1 MPIFRDMGRIALPY
15 TPRIKTAPAAPYT
28 QPRPARYNLPMITNR
43 RNLDTSEII
52 RQVAITA
59 GRAILGLAMG
69 VVLSMIAMAVAWG
82 LWVFI
87 FSGSSS
93 RTAWMVMFLA
103 GAGIGAGIG
112 AYIAWLKVDRPP
124 WAAIALTLLLTVAG
138 GIAGGVLGYDYGAGR
153 EIECCAQPRTG
164 PLTYTAFG
172 AGIMANIAIYL
183 TAAAALARRRIRAAR
198 GNPLP
203 R

>member
-1 MPIFRDMGRIALPY
+1 M
-15 TPRIKTAPAAPYT
+15 
-28 QPRPARYNLPMITNR
+28 
-43 RNLDTSEII
+43 
-52 RQVAITA
+52 
-59 GRAILGLAMG
+59 
-69 VVLSMIAMAVAWG
+69 
-82 LWVFI
+82 
-87 FSGSSS
+87 
-93 RTAWMVMFLA
+93 
-103 GAGIGAGIG
+103 
-112 AYIAWLKVDRPP
+112 
-124 WAAIALTLLLTVAG
+124 AG

-183 TAAAALARRRIRAAR
+183 AAAAALARRRIRAAR